1 MALQKLDIVLAG
13 AGGVMLGSFLHMTTL
28 SHYTRQGYD
37 FVGLMTLAFLAYAM
51 ILLALRSIQ
60 RTRLAWLIALA
71 VICRMVLW
79 VDMPTLS
86 TDVWRYLWD
95 GRLTNAG
102 INPYTYRVDD
112 PTLDELRTPLSER
125 VEHTHMSTPYP
136 PAAQL
141 TFAAT
146 VAIQP
151 EQPRAMQVVF
161 TLFDLGSGVLIILL
175 LRALGR
181 PEKWVV
187 LYLLNPLI
195 IVEFAHGAHVDSLM
209 TFFILL
215 ALLAHIQARNM
226 QSSLALAV
234 SVLTKYI
241 PAILIPV
248 FLRQWGPRYAVLFG
262 VAVLLG
268 FVPFLDAGPGIGTQ
282 DDGSGIFGAVRI
294 YTNDWKT
301 NDGFFYWLHERL
313 IPYSDDP
320 IQTTRFVTNAMLL
333 LVGGW
338 ILLHTPAHAE
348 PERIIL
354 NAAVLIS
361 VYLLLVAAMFP
372 WYLTWL
378 IALLPLLPFHR
389 KLSPLLLVIAWL
401 YFSWAVQWSYL
412 IYLNP
417 DDPREDLWIRYVE
430 YGPLFAILGA
440 ALLSWLYEQG
450 RQLAGGVRP
459 AVFLPQK

>member
-1 MALQKLDIVLAG
+1 MALQKSDFVLAG
-13 AGGVMLGSFLHMTTL
+13 SGGVILGSFLFLTTL
-28 SHYTRQGYD
+28 THYTRQGYD
-37 FVGLMTLAFLAYAM
+37 YVGAMTLAFMAYVA
-51 ILLALRSIQ
+51 ILLVLRSIE
-60 RTRLAWLIALA
+60 RTRLAWLIVLA
-71 VICRMVLW
+71 VVCRVVLW

-95 GRLTNAG
+95 GRLSNAG
-102 INPYTYRVDD
+102 INPYAYRVDD
-112 PTLDELRTPLSER
+112 TILDDLRTPLSER

-136 PAAQL
+136 PAAQV

-161 TLFDLGSGVLIILL
+161 TLFDVGSGVLIILL
-175 LRALGR
+175 LKALGR
-181 PEKWVV
+181 PKKWAAI
-187 LYLLNPLI
+187 YLLNPLI
-195 IVEFAHGAHVDSLM
+195 IVEFGHGAHVDSMM

-215 ALLAHIQARNM
+215 ALLAHIQAQNM
-226 QSSLALAV
+226 QSSLALAL
-234 SVLTKYI
+234 SVLTKYVPI
-241 PAILIPV
+241 ILIPV
-248 FLRQWGPRYAVLFG
+248 FLRQWRARFTVLFG
-262 VAVLLG
+262 VVVLLG
-268 FVPFLDAGPGIGTQ
+268 FVPFLDAGLGIGAQ

-294 YTNDWKT
+294 YTQDWKT
-301 NDGFFYWLHERL
+301 NDGFFYWLHKRL

-320 IQTTRFVTNAMLL
+320 LQTARFVSNGMLV

-338 ILLHTPAHAE
+338 VLLQTPINAN

-389 KLSPLLLVIAWL
+389 RSDTLLFLAAWL

-412 IYLNP
+412 IYLNT
-417 DDPREDLWIRYVE
+417 DDPREDIWIRYVE
-430 YGPLFAILGA
+430 YGPLFALLGT
-440 ALLSWLYEQG
+440 ALLSWMYTQG
-450 RQLAGGVRP
+450 RQLATGGRP

>member
-1 MALQKLDIVLAG
+1 MTLQKLDFVLAG
-13 AGGVMLGSFLHMTTL
+13 AGGVMLGGFLFLTTL
-28 SHYTRQGYD
+28 THYTRQGYD
-37 FVGLMTLAFLAYAM
+37 YVGAMTLAFLAYGA
-51 ILLALRSIQ
+51 ILLVLRSIG
-60 RTRLAWLIALA
+60 RPRLAWLIALA
-71 VICRMVLW
+71 VVCRVVLW

-95 GRLTNAG
+95 GRLSNAG

-112 PTLDELRTPLSER
+112 PALDDLRTPLSER

-136 PAAQL
+136 PAAQV
-141 TFAAT
+141 TFVAT

-151 EQPRAMQVVF
+151 EQARAMQVVF
-161 TLFDLGSGVLIILL
+161 TLFDLGSGVLIVLL

-181 PEKWVV
+181 PEKWATI
-187 LYLLNPLI
+187 YLLNPLI
-195 IVEFAHGAHVDSLM
+195 IVEFAHGAHVDSMM
-209 TFFILL
+209 TFFTLL
-215 ALLAHIQARNM
+215 ALLAHVQARNM
-226 QSSLALAV
+226 QSSLALAL

-248 FLRQWGPRYAVLFG
+248 FLRQWGPRFAVLFG
-262 VAVLLG
+262 VVVLLG
-268 FVPFLDAGPGIGTQ
+268 FVPFLDAGSGIGEQ

-320 IQTTRFVTNAMLL
+320 LQTTRFVTNAMLL
-333 LVGGW
+333 LAGGW
-338 ILLHTPAHAE
+338 VLLQTPANAD

-354 NAAVLIS
+354 NAAVLIC

-389 KLSPLLLVIAWL
+389 QSNVLLFLIAWL
-401 YFSWAVQWSYL
+401 FFSWAVQWSYL

-417 DDPREDLWIRYVE
+417 DDPREDLWMRYVE
-430 YGPLFAILGA
+430 YVPLFALLGA
-440 ALLSWLYEQG
+440 ALLGWVYMQG
-450 RQLAGGVRP
+450 QRLASGKRP